1 MKIKIVKSNFGG
13 VEFLA
18 QPKVLHLGGMGSA
31 GVERLEFELP
41 REWMGCAVTLHVE
54 QEGGA
59 LPQPILLDA
68 ACSAVVDKRFT
79 AVRRGLWMLLAVDGN
94 GYTAVTKP
102 AQYVCTESID
112 LNPTLEDIPQ
122 SIYEQFVQMVLK
134 GASEA
139 ANAAASA
146 AGDAKKAD
154 EARGLSQAAAM
165 EAKAAAGKVGDGLTN
180 RERWWILELLKKA
193 AYTDK
198 TAEEICKQLD
208 TAWRIVRVENLTLDK
223 NYCALN
229 EGESMVLTAAVLP
242 EEAADRLVYW
252 DAGGSDIVELKPFG
266 EDQMQ
271 CAIRAIKEGM
281 AMISATAGTKQA
293 FCALN
298 TYPAIVAVESI
309 ALSQSAATVTEGE
322 TLTLT
327 AAVKPDNATNKTV
340 TWAASPDSVVKITT
354 GGKNGETC
362 TVLVKSVGSAVVTAS
377 AQGHTATCTI
387 TAAAKPVEVSS
398 IKLDST
404 ALSLTEGDTA
414 RLTATV
420 LPDNAT
426 NKTVTWTTDAPEV
439 ATVANGV
446 VTAKSAGAAIITAA
460 AGSKTARCVT
470 NVAAK
475 KVYYTVAYKLT
486 HVSSS
491 NTTVVVEQGTEFY
504 ALLTVNNSYQMNS
517 VSCTMGGKAV
527 TVTNN
532 TVKIP
537 EVTGNIIITASAS
550 AIRVQSVTLNKTSL
564 ALTTGDTGTLTA
576 TVKPDNAL
584 NKTVSWTT
592 TSSSVAT
599 VSGGKVTAK
608 SVGNAV
614 IRATADGVSADC
626 AVSVAKRTNITWL
639 RMFAHYS
646 TNSSGQKDDIL
657 VEREGSIYTSLAQS
671 VNSAHVMILFDPQN
685 QNYVNELEV
694 SWTNSSRFRLVRGRT
709 DIQLNYNGS
718 WRSNCVYYSIC
729 KPDGSNV
736 FSDYSAGESFTA
748 TVRAGNLSSSV
759 TFTVVKA

>member
-1 MKIKIVKSNFGG
+1 MKIKIVKSTFGG

-18 QPKVLHLGGMGSA
+18 QPKVLHLGGIGSA

-41 REWMGCAVTLHVE
+41 REWRGCAVTLHVE

-122 SIYEQFVQMVLK
+122 SVYEQFVQMVLK
-134 GASEA
+134 SASEA

-165 EAKAAAGKVGDGLTN
+165 EAKAAAGKAGDGLTN
-180 RERWWILELLKKA
+180 RERWWLLELLKKA
-193 AYTDK
+193 AYTDR
-198 TAEEICKQLD
+198 TAKDIYAQME
-208 TAWRIVRVENLTLDK
+208 TAWKIQRVENLTLDK

-229 EGESMVLTAAVLP
+229 EGESTVLTAAVLP
-242 EEAADRLVYW
+242 EEAADRLVHW
-252 DAGGSDIVELKPFG
+252 DAGGSDIVELTPFG
-266 EDQMQ
+266 EDNLK
-271 CAIRAIKEGM
+271 CTVRALQEGM
-281 AMISATAGTKQA
+281 AMVNASAGTKKA
-293 FCALN
+293 FCAVN

-309 ALSQSAATVTEGE
+309 ALSQNSATVTEGK

-327 AAVKPDNATNKTV
+327 ATVKPDNATNKTV
-340 TWAASPDSVVKITT
+340 TWAASPDSVVGITT
-354 GGKNGETC
+354 SGEHGETC
-362 TVLVKSVGSAVVTAS
+362 TVLVKGVGSAVVTAS

-426 NKTVTWTTDAPEV
+426 DKTVTWTTDAPAV

-446 VTAKSAGAAIITAA
+446 VTAKGAGAAIITAA

-486 HVSSS
+486 HMNSS
-491 NTTVVVEQGTEFY
+491 NTTVVVEQGQSFY
-504 ALLTVNNSYQMNS
+504 ALLTVESGYQMSS
-517 VSCTMGGKAV
+517 VSCTMGGADV
-527 TVTNN
+527 AVTNN
-532 TVKIP
+532 TVNLAA
-537 EVTGNIIITASAS
+537 VTGNIIITATAE
-550 AIRVQSVTLNKTSL
+550 AIRVQSVTLSQTSL
-564 ALTTGDTGTLTA
+564 ALTAGDTATLTA
-576 TVKPDNAL
+576 TVTPDNAL
-584 NKTVSWTT
+584 NKAVSWTT
-592 TSSSVAT
+592 TSSNVAT
-599 VSGGKVTAK
+599 VSGGTVTARAAG
-608 SVGNAV
+608 SAI

-626 AVSVAKRTNITWL
+626 SLTVYKKTNITWL
-639 RMFAHYS
+639 RIFAYYS
-646 TNSSGQKDDIL
+646 TNSNGEIED
-657 VEREGSIYTSLAQS
+657 SLES
-671 VNSAHVMILFDPQN
+671 YGTISKSPGPNPNIMILFDPQN
-685 QNYVNELEV
+685 QNYANELEV

-709 DIQLNYNGS
+709 DCAVYYNGT
-718 WRSNCVYYSIC
+718 WRTDCVYYSVYGQ
-729 KPDGSNV
+729 DGSNV
-736 FSDYSAGESFTA
+736 FSDYSVGETFTA
-748 TVRAGNLSSSV
+748 TVRAGSLSSSV
-759 TFTVVKA
+759 TFTVR

>member
-41 REWMGCAVTLHVE
+41 SEWMGCAVTLHVE

-112 LNPTLEDIPQ
+112 LNPTLEDVPK

-134 GASEA
+134 SASEA
-139 ANAAASA
+139 ANAAANA
-146 AGDAKKAD
+146 ADDAKKAD

-165 EAKAAAGKVGDGLTN
+165 EAKAAAGKAGDGLTN

-271 CAIRAIKEGM
+271 CAIRAVKEGM

-309 ALSQSAATVTEGE
+309 ALNQSAATVTEGK

-327 AAVKPDNATNKTV
+327 AVVKPDNATNKTV
-340 TWAASPDSVVKITT
+340 TWAASPDSVVGITT

-362 TVLVKSVGSAVVTAS
+362 TVLVKGVGSAVVTAS

-446 VTAKSAGAAIITAA
+446 VTAKSAGAAIITAT

-486 HVSSS
+486 HMNSS
-491 NTTVVVEQGTEFY
+491 NTTVVVEQGQSFY
-504 ALLTVNNSYQMNS
+504 ALLTVESGYQMRS
-517 VSCTMGGKAV
+517 VSCTMGGADV
-527 TVTNN
+527 AVTNN
-532 TVKIP
+532 TVNLAA
-537 EVTGNIIITASAS
+537 VTGNIIITATAE
-550 AIRVQSVTLNKTSL
+550 AIRVQSVTLSQTSL
-564 ALTTGDTGTLTA
+564 ALTAGDTATLTA

-599 VSGGKVTAK
+599 VSDGTVTAK
-608 SVGNAV
+608 GAGSAI

-639 RMFAHYS
+639 RMFAYYS
-646 TNSSGQKDDIL
+646 VNSSGEQADVL
-657 VEREGSIYTSLAQS
+657 VESHGTIY
-671 VNSAHVMILFDPQN
+671 NSAEMIPGSANIMILFDPQN

-709 DIQLNYNGS
+709 DIALNYNGE
-718 WRSNCVYYSIC
+718 WRMNCVYYSVQ
-729 KPDGSNV
+729 KPDGSNG
-736 FSDYSAGESFTA
+736 FTDYSEGESFTA
-748 TVRAGNLSSSV
+748 TVRAGNLISSV
-759 TFTVVKA
+759 TFTVRS

>member
-102 AQYVCTESID
+102 AQYICTESID
-112 LNPTLEDIPQ
+112 LNPTLEDIPK

-165 EAKAAAGKVGDGLTN
+165 EAKAAAGKAGDGLTN

-242 EEAADRLVYW
+242 EGAADRLVYW

-404 ALSLTEGDTA
+404 AL
-414 RLTATV
+414 
-420 LPDNAT
+420 PDNAT

-491 NTTVVVEQGTEFY
+491 NTTVVVEQGTKFY
-504 ALLTVNNSYQMNS
+504 ALLTVDNCYQMS
-517 VSCTMGGKAV
+517 GVSCTMGGKAV
-527 TVTNN
+527 TVTNG
-532 TVKIP
+532 TVNIP
-537 EVTGNIIITASAS
+537 AVTGNIIITASAS

-599 VSGGKVTAK
+599 VSGGTVTAK
-608 SVGNAV
+608 GAGSAI

-639 RMFAHYS
+639 RMFAYYS
-646 TNSSGQKDDIL
+646 VNSSGQTDDVL
-657 VEREGSIYTSLAQS
+657 VESHGTIY
-671 VNSAHVMILFDPQN
+671 NSAEMIPGSANIMILFDPQN

-709 DIQLNYNGS
+709 DIALNYNGE
-718 WRSNCVYYSIC
+718 WRMNCVYYSVQ
-729 KPDGSNV
+729 KPNGSNG
-736 FSDYSAGESFTA
+736 FTDYSEGESFTA

-759 TFTVVKA
+759 TFTVRS

>member
-1 MKIKIVKSNFGG
+1 MKIKIVKSTFGG

-41 REWMGCAVTLHVE
+41 REWRGCAVTLHVE

-122 SIYEQFVQMVLK
+122 SVYEQFVQMVLK

-165 EAKAAAGKVGDGLTN
+165 EAKAAAGKAGDGLTN

-229 EGESMVLTAAVLP
+229 EGESTVLTAAVLP
-242 EEAADRLVYW
+242 QEAADRLVYW
-252 DAGGSDIVELKPFG
+252 DAGGSDIVELRPFG

-271 CAIRAIKEGM
+271 CAIRAVKEGM
-281 AMISATAGTKQA
+281 AMICATAGTKQA

-309 ALSQSAATVTEGE
+309 ALSQSAATVTEGK

-327 AAVKPDNATNKTV
+327 AAVKPDNATDKTV
-340 TWAASPDSVVKITT
+340 TWAASPDSVVGITT
-354 GGKNGETC
+354 SGEHGETC
-362 TVLVKSVGSAVVTAS
+362 TVLVKGVGSAVVTAS

-426 NKTVTWTTDAPEV
+426 DKTVTWTTDAPAV

-446 VTAKSAGAAIITAA
+446 VTAKGAGAAIITAA

-486 HVSSS
+486 HMNSS
-491 NTTVVVEQGTEFY
+491 NTTVVVEQGQSFY
-504 ALLTVNNSYQMNS
+504 ALLTVESGYQMSS
-517 VSCTMGGKAV
+517 VSCTMGGADV
-527 TVTNN
+527 AVTNN
-532 TVKIP
+532 TVNLAA
-537 EVTGNIIITASAS
+537 VTGNIIITATAE
-550 AIRVQSVTLNKTSL
+550 AIRVQSVTLSQTSL
-564 ALTTGDTGTLTA
+564 ALTAGDTATLTA
-576 TVKPDNAL
+576 TVTPDNAL
-584 NKTVSWTT
+584 NKAVSWTT
-592 TSSSVAT
+592 TSSNVAT
-599 VSGGKVTAK
+599 VSGGTVTARAAG
-608 SVGNAV
+608 SAI

-626 AVSVAKRTNITWL
+626 SLTVAKKTNITNLAACIYNTRDASYDFSNTSESITYQKSFIVAWL
-639 RMFAHYS
+639 PNDA
-646 TNSSGQKDDIL
+646 
-657 VEREGSIYTSLAQS
+657 
-671 VNSAHVMILFDPQN
+671 
-685 QNYVNELEV
+685 NYVNELEIV
-694 SWTNSSRFRLVRGRT
+694 NSNPSHFKITPVMDRGTYQRADGNKWRCYQYRVDVTNHVVGEELT
-709 DIQLNYNGS
+709 
-718 WRSNCVYYSIC
+718 VYI
-729 KPDGSNV
+729 
-736 FSDYSAGESFTA
+736 
-748 TVRAGNLSSSV
+748 RAGTL
-759 TFTVVKA
+759 TAKIYMEIME

>member
-1 MKIKIVKSNFGG
+1 MKIKILKSTFGG

-41 REWMGCAVTLHVE
+41 SEWMGCAVTLHVE

-112 LNPTLEDIPQ
+112 LNPTLEDVPK

-134 GASEA
+134 SASEA
-139 ANAAASA
+139 ANAAANA

-165 EAKAAAGKVGDGLTN
+165 EAKAAAGKAGDGLTN

-271 CAIRAIKEGM
+271 CAIRAVKEGM
-281 AMISATAGTKQA
+281 AMVCATAGTKQA

-309 ALSQSAATVTEGE
+309 ALNQSAATVTEGK

-327 AAVKPDNATNKTV
+327 AVVKPDNATDKTV
-340 TWAASPDSVVKITT
+340 TWAASPDSVVRITT

-446 VTAKSAGAAIITAA
+446 VTAKSAGAAIITAT

-491 NTTVVVEQGTEFY
+491 NTTVVVEQGTKFY
-504 ALLTVNNSYQMNS
+504 ALLTVDNSYQMSS

-527 TVTNN
+527 TVTQN
-532 TVKIP
+532 TVNIP
-537 EVTGNIIITASAS
+537 AVTGNIIITASAS
-550 AIRVQSVTLNKTSL
+550 AIRVQSVTLSKTSL
-564 ALTTGDTGTLTA
+564 ALTEGDTGTLTA

-599 VSGGKVTAK
+599 VSDGTVTAK
-608 SVGNAV
+608 GAGSAI

-639 RMFAHYS
+639 RMFAYYS
-646 TNSSGQKDDIL
+646 VNSSGQTDDVL
-657 VEREGSIYTSLAQS
+657 VESHGTIY
-671 VNSAHVMILFDPQN
+671 NSAELIPGSANIMILFDPQN

-694 SWTNSSRFRLVRGRT
+694 SWTNSSRFRLVRGGT
-709 DIQLNYNGS
+709 DIALHYNGE
-718 WRSNCVYYSIC
+718 WRMNCVYYSVQ
-729 KPDGSNV
+729 KPDGSNG
-736 FSDYSAGESFTA
+736 FTDYSEGESFTA

-759 TFTVVKA
+759 TFTVRS

>member
-102 AQYVCTESID
+102 AQYICTESID
-112 LNPTLEDIPQ
+112 LNPTLEDIPK

-420 LPDNAT
+420 LLPDNAT

-504 ALLTVNNSYQMNS
+504 ALLTVDNSYQMNS

-527 TVTNN
+527 TVTDN

-564 ALTTGDTGTLTA
+564 ALTAGDTGTLTA

-639 RMFAHYS
+639 RMFACYS
-646 TNSSGQKDDIL
+646 VNSSGQQDNVL
-657 VEREGSIYTSLAQS
+657 VESEGTIYKSLAMS
-671 VNSAHVMILFDPQN
+671 ANSAHIMILFDPQN

-718 WRSNCVYYSIC
+718 WRSNCVYYSIYT
-729 KPDGSNV
+729 PDGSNV
-736 FSDYSAGESFTA
+736 FSDYREGESFTA

-759 TFTVVKA
+759 TFTIRS